1 MTRQIDKNDVDI
13 SQLFK
18 WHKEVEIADSYTGQ
32 KEKVYIRLVGDADIN
47 RARTYGYREAAVLR
61 KNLKADGSDE
71 RLAFLAEVGEFE
83 DREVLVNAIVLLRI
97 SDIYNQSIRETT
109 VPEPKEPK
117 SDGTQEEFENYQLA
131 IDNYPLV
138 FSEAVNQT
146 IDKVK
151 DRHLKEL
158 RNRPD
163 DQLYKLYEKEVI
175 NRLCQEYMQA
185 AYYDMCVFLGTF
197 NDLEFTQPTF
207 SSIEEYRN
215 VHTHMKNTLKSE
227 YQSLE
232 LGTDILKKLHEATE

>member
-1 MTRQIDKNDVDI
+1 MREIEKNDVDI

-18 WHKEVEIADSYTGQ
+18 WNKEVEISDSYTRQ
-32 KEKVYIRLVGDADIN
+32 KERVYIRLVGDADIN
-47 RARTYGYREAAVLR
+47 RARTYGYREAALLR
-61 KNLKADGSDE
+61 KALKTEGSDE

-83 DREVLVNAIVLLRI
+83 DREVLINAIVLLRI

-131 IDNYPLV
+131 VDNYPTV

-158 RNRPD
+158 RARPD

-175 NRLCQEYMQA
+175 NRLCQEYMQS

-197 NDLEFTQPTF
+197 NDPEFTQPTF
-207 SSIEEYRN
+207 SSVDEYRN
-215 VHTHMKNTLKSE
+215 THTHMKNTLKSE